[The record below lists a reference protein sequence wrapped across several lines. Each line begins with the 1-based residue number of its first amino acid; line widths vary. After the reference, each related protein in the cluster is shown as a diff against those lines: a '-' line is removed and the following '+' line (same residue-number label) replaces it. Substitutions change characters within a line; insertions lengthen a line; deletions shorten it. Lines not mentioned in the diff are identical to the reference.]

1 MLFRS
6 NGLVAILDAE
16 YAGQYDL
23 SESAILLMTKNTT
36 LGNSLQLN
44 DPIALSNPH
53 KQVVG
58 TSTPASKAKNGFS
71 IEQILAKALTPRRT
85 GN

>member
-1 MLFRS
+1 
-6 NGLVAILDAE
+6 
-16 YAGQYDL
+16 
-23 SESAILLMTKNTT
+23 MTKNTT

-85 GN
+85 GNWTETQRGNSGASEQPKPNWIWAC